1 MSKPVCA
8 IIGIGPGNGASFA
21 RRFAGEGYAV
31 ALLSRSTDYSNELAK
46 ALDDAKA
53 YACDASNP
61 AAIVAAFDEV
71 KSDLGPVEILIYN
84 AGSGSWKNIEE
95 ISAEEFELGWRINTL
110 GALVSSQQVI
120 PAMKEAR
127 NGNIIFVGATA
138 SLRGVPM
145 TAGFA
150 PAKAAQRILAQSM
163 AKHLWPQGIHV
174 AVMIIDGGIR
184 SPDEPKSDKGEN
196 LEPDDIASLAY
207 YLTTQ
212 PKSAWS
218 FEVDARPMLE
228 KW

>member
-21 RRFAGEGYAV
+21 RQFAGEGYAV

-46 ALDDAKA
+46 ELDDAKA

-61 AAIVAAFDEV
+61 AAIVAAFDQV
-71 KSDLGPVEILIYN
+71 KSDLGPVETLIYN

-95 ISAEEFELGWRINTL
+95 ISAEEFELSWRINTL

-120 PAMKEAR
+120 PAMKDAR
-127 NGNIIFVGATA
+127 KGSIIFVGATA

-207 YLTTQ
+207 YLTRQ

>member
-21 RRFAGEGYAV
+21 RKFDSEGFAI
-31 ALLSRSTDYSNELAK
+31 ALLSRSTDYSSKLARELGEVR
-46 ALDDAKA
+46 A
-53 YACDASNP
+53 YACDASEP
-61 AAIVAAFDEV
+61 AAVVSAFDQV
-71 KSDLGPVEILIYN
+71 KADLGEVNTLIYN
-84 AGSGSWKNIEE
+84 AGSGSWKSVEE
-95 ISAEEFELGWRINTL
+95 ITPDEFELGWRINTL

-120 PAMKEAR
+120 PAMKKAST
-127 NGNIIFVGATA
+127 GNIIFVGATA

-163 AKHLWPQGIHV
+163 ARHLWPHGIHV

-184 SPDEPKSDKGEN
+184 SPDMPRSDGADK
-196 LEPDDIASLAY
+196 LEPDDIAEVAH

-212 PKSAWS
+212 PESAWS
-218 FEVDARPMLE
+218 FEVDVRPMLE